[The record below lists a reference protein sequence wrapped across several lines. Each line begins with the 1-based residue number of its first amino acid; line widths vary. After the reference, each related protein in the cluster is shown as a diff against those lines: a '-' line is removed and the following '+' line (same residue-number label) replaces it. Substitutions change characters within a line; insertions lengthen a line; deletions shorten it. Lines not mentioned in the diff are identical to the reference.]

1 MMIFANSTWGR
12 LMADCGVPG
21 IYRSQVSGGWGN
33 RLQVKMVTHAAPHQG
48 LGVDQYAW
56 CTSPLRRYTDLVNQ
70 WQVLACI
77 QHGKTAPLTAPFRP
91 KDADLFAIVS
101 AFDAAYTAYGEFQS
115 RMERYWCLKW
125 LEQHQVHQA
134 DAVVIRDEVIRLV
147 EIPLVI
153 PMPGMQA
160 FARGTQVRL
169 ELIDWDE
176 VELTVQARFLE
187 GSAESP
193 AADDGAGEED
203 EGEDPVA

>member
-1 MMIFANSTWGR
+1 MHI
-12 LMADCGVPG
+12 
-21 IYRSQVSGGWGN
+21 
-33 RLQVKMVTHAAPHQG
+33 
-48 LGVDQYAW
+48 
-56 CTSPLRRYTDLVNQ
+56 PLRRYTDLVNQ

-101 AFDAAYTAYGEFQS
+101 AFDAAYTAYGEFQA

-134 DAVVIRDEVIRLV
+134 DAVVIRDEVVRLV

-153 PMPGMQA
+153 PMPGMQV
-160 FARGTQVRL
+160 FARGTQVSL

-187 GSAESP
+187 GTAESP
-193 AADDGAGEED
+193 AADDSAGEED